1 MTEAHPHFIGTY
13 LVASNNEHALADD
26 CHTLTDKDHPRK
38 TDVHR
43 RLIFICDGTSNNP
56 IKDAGVDTT
65 NPGRMASMFLSRSD
79 GPQPAVPNN
88 VVQNKHDNSK
98 VWEQIIVI
106 QPGLGNDGRGHKH
119 LDLASARHI
128 VPIVVSLVR
137 AASLFNLKVGDAI
150 SLIGFSRGSTT
161 ALILMAIFAR
171 WGPLDMDKFRAI
183 HQEPYKRDGV
193 KGDVLDTAITEMVQ
207 KFIICKGSGAIPAP
221 FDGFIVKNIKIDFV
235 GVYDPVASLGFP
247 DVGGLDSQ
255 KHTLDFVLDLDGL
268 STIGQVAVAVSD
280 SEHRESF
287 KPFLPHKSA
296 AATNANTT
304 KLSITVFPGYHTS
317 IGGGA
322 GIHDPV
328 QSLTLVWMTG
338 HAIDAGLQINENALI
353 DMALPAYGFTPKHM
367 LNDSKKGFFKA
378 GGDFHRLEFGPVAKW
393 HPSMKQPRFTEL
405 THVNE
410 LPKETT
416 DKKDNKGHET
426 WLSNPANEDHLST
439 LEVKFNAER
448 EGFLNTRLAHLKS
461 HLAEIGLYDY
471 LRHDENGIKVRTVK
485 QDGAALHAWWKELG
499 DHPIAKILKWGVTF
513 NEEEYNATKANVME
527 DIKASEVREQAYLDA
542 DISKEHYDSIWQH
555 AVGASLQEL
564 LKLAHRGIPINR
576 VPRRLPM
583 A

>member
-13 LVASNNEHALADD
+13 LVASDNEHALAND
-26 CHTLTDKDHPRK
+26 CHTLSDTDHPRQ

-56 IKDAGVDTT
+56 VKDPGVDTT

-79 GPQPAVPNN
+79 GPPPAEPNK
-88 VVQNKHDNSK
+88 VVQNKPTGTK

-119 LDLASARHI
+119 LDLASAKHI

-161 ALILMAIFAR
+161 ALILMAIFAH
-171 WGPLDMDKFRAI
+171 WGPLDMKKFRAI
-183 HQEPYKRDGV
+183 HPDPYKRDSAE
-193 KGDVLDTAITEMVQ
+193 GDVLDTAISEMV
-207 KFIICKGSGAIPAP
+207 KRFIILKGLGAIPAP
-221 FDGFIVKNIKIDFV
+221 FDTLIVKNIKIDFV

-247 DVGGLDSQ
+247 DVGPFDNQ
-255 KHTLDFVLDLDGL
+255 NHNLDFVLNLDGL
-268 STIGQVAVAVSD
+268 STIEHVAVAVSD

-296 AATNANTT
+296 AATNASTR
-304 KLSITVFPGYHTS
+304 LSITVFPGYHTS

-338 HAIDAGLQINENALI
+338 HAIDAGLLINEHALI
-353 DMALPAYGFTPKHM
+353 DMALPAYGFTPKNM
-367 LNDSKKGFFKA
+367 LNDSMSLLYKA
-378 GGDFHRLEFGPVAKW
+378 GGSFHRNEFGPVAKW
-393 HPSMKQPRFTEL
+393 HPSMKQPKFTEL
-405 THVNE
+405 THVKE

-416 DKKDNKGHET
+416 DKQANKTHDT
-426 WLSNPANEDHLST
+426 WLSNPAKEDPLST
-439 LEVKFNAER
+439 LEDKFNTER
-448 EGFLNTRLAHLKS
+448 LGFLNTRLLHLKS
-461 HLAEIGLYDY
+461 HLAEIGMYDY
-471 LRHDENGIKVRTVK
+471 LKHDANGIKVRTGK
-485 QDGAALHAWWKELG
+485 QDKAAMQAWWKELG
-499 DHPIAKILKWGVTF
+499 DHPIAKIIGWSVAF
-513 NEEEYNATKANVME
+513 NEEGYNVTKTKVME
-527 DIKASEVREQAYLDA
+527 EIKASELREQAFLDV
-542 DISKEHYDSIWQH
+542 DPSKEHYDSIWEHIVSGSVQ
-555 AVGASLQEL
+555 GL
-564 LKLAHRGIPINR
+564 LKLAHRGLPINR